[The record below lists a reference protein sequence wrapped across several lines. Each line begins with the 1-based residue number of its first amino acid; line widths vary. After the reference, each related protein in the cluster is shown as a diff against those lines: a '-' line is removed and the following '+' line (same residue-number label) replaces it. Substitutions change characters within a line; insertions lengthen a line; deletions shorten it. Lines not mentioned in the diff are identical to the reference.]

1 MRPISRDSLPHLIA
15 CSANLCRS
23 AMHSGIARAMARWW
37 GIELGPGCRFYGLPL
52 FRRVPDSRIH
62 IARNCE
68 FRSAVWS
75 NAAGLNRK
83 CTISTL
89 RRNALIEIGEGCGF
103 SSTSISATCS
113 VRLGSRV
120 MCGANVAI
128 ADTDF
133 HPIEAAERAAGA
145 AGKAAPVLIHED
157 VWLGMNVIVLKGVEI
172 GPRTVVAAGSIVTR
186 SLPPD
191 VIAAGQ
197 PARAV
202 RTIGEKFGEEFLD
215 SILVNR

>member
-1 MRPISRDSLPHLIA
+1 MLSMRQINRDSLPHLVAALAGICKSLVHTGMA
-15 CSANLCRS
+15 CFA
-23 AMHSGIARAMARWW
+23 ARWW
-37 GIELGPGCRFYGLPL
+37 GIELGEGCRFYGLPL
-52 FRRVPDSRIH
+52 FHRAPGSHIRVG
-62 IARNCE
+62 RNCQ

-83 CTISTL
+83 CTLSTL
-89 RRNALIEIGEGCGF
+89 ARSALVEIGEECGF
-103 SSTSISATCS
+103 SSTAISAASC
-113 VRLGSRV
+113 VRLGNRV

-133 HPIEAAERAAGA
+133 HPVAAAVRAAGGS
-145 AGKAAPVLIHED
+145 GKAAPVVIHDD

-186 SLPPD
+186 SLPAD

-197 PARAV
+197 PARVV
-202 RTIGEKFGEEFLD
+202 RAAGEELPGWT
-215 SILVNR
+215 LVNG